1 MPFHADFRD
10 GICDVIAGN
19 ANLNLITP
27 YCALFN
33 GNPSSGG
40 SEVTS
45 TIDSAG
51 RQLISFAAPSGGDMA
66 NDVAVDFGIAEGNAT
81 VSYVAIYDAS
91 TSGNLIAWAALAGGS
106 EAVVIGNAVRF
117 NIGDLSVSVD

>member
-1 MPFHADFRD
+1 MPFSSTFRNSICNVIRSNADLTQID
-10 GICDVIAGN
+10 
-19 ANLNLITP
+19 P

-33 GNPSSGG
+33 GDPSGG
-40 SEVTS
+40 GTEVTS

-51 RQLISFAAPSGGDMA
+51 RQLISFGAPSGGDMA

-81 VSYVAIYDAS
+81 VSYVAIYDAA
-91 TSGNLIAWAALAGGS
+91 TMGNLIAWAALAGGS

-117 NIGDLSVSVD
+117 NIGDLTVSVD